1 MFFHKLRA
9 SSFVISIGKLHVFM
23 SYNAAGL
30 WLAYF
35 WLIFGALYKRTEAL
49 EKVLI
54 WKFSQIGGKIIGFFI
69 IKQIKMLRLC
79 SVVKKVEH
87 PEVRKNT
94 RLRLVFS
101 PTVSFVLSLGFSP
114 FAKLLKVI
122 VQSFCQVMNFVL
134 NKPLLLKVLLNPWMH
149 FLHSWWRIFC

>member
-1 MFFHKLRA
+1 
-9 SSFVISIGKLHVFM
+9 
-23 SYNAAGL
+23 
-30 WLAYF
+30 
-35 WLIFGALYKRTEAL
+35 
-49 EKVLI
+49 
-54 WKFSQIGGKIIGFFI
+54 
-69 IKQIKMLRLC
+69 MLRLC

-134 NKPLLLKVLLNPWMH
+134 NKPLL
-149 FLHSWWRIFC
+149 S